1 MKISQAK
8 AIITGG
14 ASGLGLGTAEFLSQ
28 AGASVALVDV
38 QAEQGMAAAQRL
50 GDRACFHPCDV
61 TSADSVR
68 EAFSA
73 AAAQLGGINLL
84 VSCAGVVTP
93 GKVLGKSGPLPAE
106 TYSRVV
112 AINLIGT
119 FLCDQ
124 AAAGLMQH
132 NDPDADGQRGVIV
145 QTASIAAFEGQ
156 IGQAAYASSKAGVV
170 GLTLPLARE
179 FASLGIRVVT
189 IAPGIFYTPMI
200 AGMPTDVQESLG
212 KQIPFPSRLG
222 RAEEYAMM
230 VQSIFEN
237 TMLNGET
244 IRLDG
249 AARLQPR

>member
-1 MKISQAK
+1 MKISQSK
-8 AIITGG
+8 AIVTGG
-14 ASGLGLGTAEFLSQ
+14 ASGLGLGTAECLINT
-28 AGASVALVDV
+28 GASVALLDV
-38 QAEQGMAAAQRL
+38 QVEAGRAAAARL
-50 GDRACFHPCDV
+50 GERAHFQQCDV
-61 TSADSVR
+61 TSPGSVR
-68 EAFSA
+68 EAVA
-73 AAAQLGGINLL
+73 AAARRLGGLNLL
-84 VSCAGVVTP
+84 VNCAGVVTP
-93 GKVLGKSGPLPAE
+93 GRAIGKSGPLPAE
-106 TYSRVV
+106 IFARVIT
-112 AINLIGT
+112 INLIGT

-124 AAAGLMQH
+124 AAAEVMQL
-132 NDPDADGQRGVIV
+132 NEPDADGQRGVIV

-189 IAPGIFYTPMI
+189 IAPGMFYTPMI
-200 AGMPTDVQESLG
+200 AGLPKEVQDSLG
-212 KQIPFPSRLG
+212 QQIPFPSRLG

-249 AARLQPR
+249 AARLQAR